1 MGRRDN
7 TAAAS
12 RCRDGAP
19 RDFRLA
25 TPHAK
30 GTPSCPLSQNFLKF
44 GAKSGKKFIKN
55 SQKKCKNRKKNL
67 KKLEI
72 QYSIAKNVDDFWLKV

>member
-1 MGRRDN
+1 MGRREN

-30 GTPSCPLSQNFLKF
+30 GTPSCPLSQYGYFDPNFGLF
-44 GAKSGKKFIKN
+44 
-55 SQKKCKNRKKNL
+55 
-67 KKLEI
+67 
-72 QYSIAKNVDDFWLKV
+72 SICLNTFWSSLNKDLRVGLR